1 MKLFEWDEKFSVGMK
16 DIDDQHK
23 KLIDMINELSDAMSS
38 GKSKAVMG
46 DILKGL
52 VQYGVVHFDTEE
64 KYFKR
69 YNYENSDEHI
79 KQHEGF
85 KQEATKLLEEYEA
98 GSYKVSLETLIFL
111 KDWVINHIK
120 KQDLQYKGKLQ

>member
-1 MKLFEWDEKFSVGMK
+1 MKLFEWDEKFSVGMEE
-16 DIDDQHK
+16 IDDQHK
-23 KLIDMINELSDAMSS
+23 KLIDMINDLSDAMSA
-38 GKSKAVMG
+38 GKSKEVMG

-52 VQYGVVHFDTEE
+52 VQYGVIHFDTEE
-64 KYFKR
+64 KLFKR
-69 YNYENSDEHI
+69 YNYENSAEHI

-85 KQEATKLLEEYEA
+85 KKEATKLLEEYEA
-98 GSYKVSLETLIFL
+98 GSFKVSLETLMFL